1 MAPLA
6 RPLLLS
12 PSIGL
17 GGPKEAPAKII
28 TAGLW
33 AKPKRLKSYRFSH
46 KNARKKHLVNNAPQH
61 AGLLFRLKKCVV
73 LAMRMQMFQT

>member
-17 GGPKEAPAKII
+17 EGLKEAPAKII

-33 AKPKRLKSYRFSH
+33 AKPKRLKSYRLSH
-46 KNARKKHLVNNAPQH
+46 KNARKNIW
-61 AGLLFRLKKCVV
+61 
-73 LAMRMQMFQT
+73 

>member
-17 GGPKEAPAKII
+17 GGLKEAPAKII
-28 TAGLW
+28 IAGLW

-46 KNARKKHLVNNAPQH
+46 KNAHTFFDK
-61 AGLLFRLKKCVV
+61 
-73 LAMRMQMFQT
+73 

>member
-17 GGPKEAPAKII
+17 GGLKEEAPAKTI

-33 AKPKRLKSYRFSH
+33 AKPKRLKSYTFSH
-46 KNARKKHLVNNAPQH
+46 NNARKNIW
-61 AGLLFRLKKCVV
+61 
-73 LAMRMQMFQT
+73 